1 MLTAPGRSR
10 EHAQEVDRLLG
21 NGGMEVRTA
30 Q

>member
-10 EHAQEVDRLLG
+10 EQAQEVDRLLG
-21 NGGMEVRTA
+21 NGGREVRTA